1 MLRIKEISIQSIGP
15 IMNLNLEFNDGMNII
30 CGANG
35 IGKTTILECI
45 AQSFTYEG
53 YTLKHNKFSKKGE
66 FEIVCDN
73 NGKLER
79 LITHIRGT
87 RPYDKEE
94 NQFAGN
100 EFSKDVIVFKTNRHL
115 EYINVDAVRK
125 DPIYNNTFDL
135 SRMTLSGS
143 KYKETKSWFI
153 NRFLWSKHE
162 NTLSPEQRS
171 NYDLAIKVINSM
183 AVGYSFSRVDH
194 ETNDIMLNTPSGE
207 IVIEQLSEGLMAYI
221 VVLLGLI
228 KEIEYRFKTPRIFVQ
243 NFDGILLIDELDVHL
258 HPSMQ
263 AKLYSILHEILPKA
277 QIFTS
282 THSPHVIQVA
292 KPHEL
297 IPLIRD
303 DKGELRVNEVANRE
317 FGCQGWTIEEI
328 LTDVMGMSDLRHQLY
343 KEELEKFNKAIDEEN
358 IEESERA
365 FELLSKMLHPN
376 NVVLQVLNVQR
387 IKNLNND

>member
-53 YTLKHNKFSKKGE
+53 YTLKHNKFSEKGR

-73 NGKLER
+73 NGELKR
-79 LITHIRGT
+79 LITHISGT
-87 RPYDKEE
+87 RPYEREE
-94 NQFAGN
+94 QQYAGN

-328 LTDVMGMSDLRHQLY
+328 LTDVMGMSDLRHPLY

-358 IEESERA
+358 IEESENA
-365 FELLSKMLHPN
+365 FGILSKMLHPN

-387 IKNLNND
+387 IK